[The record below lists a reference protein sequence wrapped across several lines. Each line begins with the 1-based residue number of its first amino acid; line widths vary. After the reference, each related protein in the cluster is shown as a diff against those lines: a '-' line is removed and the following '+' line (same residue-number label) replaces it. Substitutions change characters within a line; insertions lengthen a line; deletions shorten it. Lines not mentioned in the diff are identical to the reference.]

1 MTDPKHRK
9 GEDMS
14 AKGLVWIGVPT
25 EDFEGTVAFF
35 RDVSGIEEE
44 TGEGDVAILGLPGGE
59 MVEVFGPSSRVQEQ
73 LATGP
78 VVGFLVD
85 DVAEARE
92 EMEGRGVEFIGPV
105 HAGDAGASWSHF
117 RGPEGKV

>member
-1 MTDPKHRK
+1 M
-9 GEDMS
+9 
-14 AKGLVWIGVPT
+14 
-25 EDFEGTVAFF
+25 
-35 RDVSGIEEE
+35 
-44 TGEGDVAILGLPGGE
+44 
-59 MVEVFGPSSRVQEQ
+59 PSSHDQEQ

-117 RGPEGKV
+117 RGPEGKVYEIKQVPEGGLSGQEKTARIHQETGRTRAP